1 MKSPFSTA
9 QIRRAGASIP
19 AELSF
24 EGISRAFD
32 GRVALRDISFT
43 IAPGEV
49 VCLLGASGCGKTTLL
64 RIAAGIDRPNAGRVL
79 VDGQVIEASN
89 LHVPPEERSIGLV
102 FQDYALFPHM
112 TVLENVMFGLN
123 RLPKPE
129 ARRVAMDG
137 LARLGLT
144 DLADAPPEQLSGG
157 EQQRVALARAIAP
170 RPRMLLMDEPFSNLD
185 RRMRDVVRD
194 ETVALLRETR
204 VTTMIVTHDP
214 EEAMRVADRI
224 VLLSRGEVKAIGKA
238 EQLYRRPQS
247 LFVARFF
254 TELNEI
260 GGSVKAGF
268 VETPVGNFPAPGLAE
283 GAAATVT
290 IRPQG
295 LKMRPPGH
303 CMAARIVSRRFV
315 GEVEL
320 VELLV
325 QGLDRPLKG
334 RIREGLDL
342 RPGRDVGLEIDANE
356 VLVFA
361 ADGQ

>member
-1 MKSPFSTA
+1 LKSPFATRA
-9 QIRRAGASIP
+9 IGRAGASIP

-24 EGISRAFD
+24 DGISRAF
-32 GRVALRDISFT
+32 GERRALSNISFS
-43 IAPGEV
+43 IAPAEV

-64 RIAAGIDRPNAGRVL
+64 RIAAGIDRPSAGRVL
-79 VDGQVIEASN
+79 VDGQVIEAAD
-89 LHVPPEERSIGLV
+89 LHVPPEHRSIGLV

-112 TVLENVMFGLN
+112 TILENVMFGLN
-123 RLPKPE
+123 RLPKAE
-129 ARRVAMDG
+129 ARSVGMQG
-137 LARLGLT
+137 LERLGLS
-144 DLADAPPEQLSGG
+144 DLAHMPPEKLSGG

-194 ETVALLRETR
+194 ETVALLRETG

-224 VLLSRGEVKAIGKA
+224 VLLSKGEIMAIGKA
-238 EQLYRRPQS
+238 EELYRRPQS
-247 LFVARFF
+247 IFTARFF

-260 GGSVKAGF
+260 SGRVQAGR
-268 VETPVGNFPAPGLAE
+268 VETPVGTFAAPGLPD
-283 GAAATVT
+283 GAAVTVC

-295 LKMRPPGH
+295 LRMRASGVGIP
-303 CMAARIVSRRFV
+303 ARIVSRRFV

-320 VELLV
+320 LEFHV

-334 RIREGLDL
+334 RIRDGVNAKRASDI
-342 RPGRDVGLEIDANE
+342 GLEIDPNE